1 MLRIRGILAIAM
13 LGVLAAALGGGAACA
28 QSTFGTVDVE
38 KAFNESP
45 LKLELEQNLE
55 AEVKQVT
62 QWLQLRSANKLLT
75 DEEFKQ
81 LFDLSTKADATEAD
95 KSKVQE
101 LQALSKQ
108 REGTLQTLEHQTS
121 VTDDEQKQLNE
132 LRERA
137 KSSQTAIEA
146 ELKTKDEELGNKR
159 VDLSKQVMEEVE
171 AAVAAVAKEKKLT
184 LVFSKQYV
192 IYSGADITD
201 DVLKRLN
208 KK

>member
-1 MLRIRGILAIAM
+1 MSIICRIMAIALLGM
-13 LGVLAAALGGGAACA
+13 LLAAFTAGTACA
-28 QSTFGTVDVE
+28 QSAFGTVDVE
-38 KAFNESP
+38 RAFNESQM
-45 LKLELEQNLE
+45 KADLEKSLE

-75 DEEFKQ
+75 DDEFKQ
-81 LFDLSTKADATEAD
+81 LFDLTVKPNASEEEKKKIE
-95 KSKVQE
+95 E

-108 REGTLQTLEHQTS
+108 REATLQTLEHQTS
-121 VTDDEQKQLNE
+121 VTDDEQKQLND

-137 KSSQTAIEA
+137 KSSQAAIDE
-146 ELKTKDEELGNKR
+146 ELRTKDEQLGQKR
-159 VDLSKQVMEEVE
+159 VDLSKKVMQEVE

-192 IYSGADITD
+192 IYSGTDITE
-201 DVLKRLN
+201 DVIKRL